1 MDTPTAFR
9 FGEWRVPNEGEWFA
23 DKDDGSPLR
32 CPNDK
37 WEGERRIL
45 IPIEPAPEP
54 PKPDARR
61 EELLRV
67 ATVLTAGDYAN
78 GISRTYESVIEDA
91 ERLIAA
97 VDARIKEPK

>member
-9 FGEWRVPNEGEWFA
+9 FGEYREPKKGEWFCDRDHGA
-23 DKDDGSPLR
+23 PRYCDLDGWNLA
-32 CPNDK
+32 
-37 WEGERRIL
+37 RRIL
-45 IPIEPAPEP
+45 IPVEPEP

-78 GISRTYESVIEDA
+78 VISRTYESVIEDA
-91 ERLIAA
+91 ERLIAS
-97 VDARIKEPK
+97 VDAKINTPAR